1 MSADQLADAPHH
13 VYRYYDAAETVLY
26 VGCTSDLTERD
37 RQHRR
42 REWYPAVR
50 RMESETFA
58 NREAGRA
65 GERAAIERYRPI
77 HNVQLRDH
85 NRYPHPPVLS
95 LDSFVTVAEVARLLD
110 KDVRTVHRMIARKLL
125 EAEKAFAGKR
135 APYIVSR
142 SSVDAHLA
150 RAS

>member
-1 MSADQLADAPHH
+1 MTPDTLVDAPHH
-13 VYRYYDAAETVLY
+13 VYRYLDADGTVLY
-26 VGCTSDLTERD
+26 VGCTSDLTSRD
-37 RQHRR
+37 RHHRR
-42 REWYPAVR
+42 RVWYPAVR

-58 NREAGRA
+58 DRESGRA
-65 GERAAIERYRPI
+65 AERAAIEKYRPI

-85 NRYPHPPVLS
+85 NRYPQPAPRA
-95 LDSFVTVAEVARLLD
+95 DSFVTVAEVARLLD

-125 EAEKAFAGKR
+125 EAVKAFDGKR

-142 SSVDAHLA
+142 ASVEAHLA